1 MDKTFGQLEAFF
13 STLTTNRHLQAA
25 IILACTLLVA
35 GVADLLLAR
44 FAPRIAARTRFHAEH
59 RIVALLGR
67 PISLSL
73 LFIGCSLALQA
84 EQLPPSLDFWT
95 QRIILTLAVLVWL
108 GFGIRIARL
117 FLTWASG
124 RPSGFGLVQPE
135 SLPAFDIGAKLA
147 LFGLATYLVLKAWNV
162 DLTAWLA
169 SAGII
174 GIALGFAAKDTLA
187 NLFAGIFILADAPYH
202 VGDFIVLDNQRG
214 QVTKIGL
221 RSTRI
226 LTRDDIEITIPNQ
239 IIANSKIINESGGP
253 STKQRLRVPVG
264 VAYDSDIDVVRR
276 ILKEVAEQ
284 DEHVSPEPAPRVRF
298 RGFGD
303 SSLNFEL
310 LCWIDL
316 PTNRGLAQDSL
327 NTAIFKRFRA
337 EGVEIPY
344 PKRDLY
350 IKQQPRDEGK
360 G

>member
-253 STKQRLRVPVG
+253 STKQRPGAANTERGGRAGRACESRAGAASTLPGFRRLLAELRAAVLDRPADKPG
-264 VAYDSDIDVVRR
+264 PRARF
-276 ILKEVAEQ
+276 LKHGNLQALQ
-284 DEHVSPEPAPRVRF
+284 S
-298 RGFGD
+298 
-303 SSLNFEL
+303 
-310 LCWIDL
+310 
-316 PTNRGLAQDSL
+316 
-327 NTAIFKRFRA
+327 
-337 EGVEIPY
+337 
-344 PKRDLY
+344 
-350 IKQQPRDEGK
+350 
-360 G
+360 